1 MDEGLNMGQ
10 SSYPEFIS
18 AIDLL
23 DPTTHDCE
31 AKVAE
36 LRRTIDVASEREI
49 MTIAQWRYLVVRL
62 AEVQTNC
69 KSQPRS
75 HP

>member
-1 MDEGLNMGQ
+1 MSQ
-10 SSYPEFIS
+10 ASYPELVS

-36 LRRTIDVASEREI
+36 LRRKIDAASEAGI
-49 MTIAQWRYLVVRL
+49 MTIAQWRYLLVRL
-62 AEVQTNC
+62 AEVQKNC
-69 KSQPRS
+69 KSHPRS

>member
-1 MDEGLNMGQ
+1 MSE
-10 SSYPEFIS
+10 SSYPELVS
-18 AIDLL
+18 EIDVL

-31 AKVAE
+31 AKISE
-36 LRRTIDVASEREI
+36 LRRRIDAASEAGI
-49 MTIAQWRYLVVRL
+49 MTLSQWRYLLVCL

-69 KSQPRS
+69 KPQPRS